1 MTRRTKN
8 KSLQGFTLIEMLVIM
23 AIISIIS
30 GSLIVNW
37 RKNEKKYEVQYTA
50 QAIVQNLRK
59 AQDIALSGKKYPGE
73 AVPSAYGIYFNINSK
88 NSYLVFGDKNGNNTY
103 QGGDILVET
112 ILLDPGIEIYSLSA
126 SPLNIV
132 FSIPDGF
139 AIIAPSAPATIAIRK
154 TGYTCPSNFCKSII
168 IKNTGEISIQ

>member
-8 KSLQGFTLIEMLVIM
+8 RRGFTLIEMLAII

-50 QAIVQNLRK
+50 QGIVQNLRR
-59 AQDIALSGKKYPGE
+59 AQDMALSGKKYPGE
-73 AVPSAYGIYFNINSK
+73 DVPPAYGIYFELSTK
-88 NSYLVFGDKNGNNTY
+88 NSYLIFGDKTGNNTY
-103 QGGDILVET
+103 QKGSDTLVET
-112 ILLDPGIEIYSLSA
+112 ISLDSNIEIYSLSA
-126 SPLNIV
+126 SKDLNIV
-132 FSIPDGF
+132 FSIT
-139 AIIAPSAPATIAIRK
+139 PSAPATIGIRK
-154 TGYTCPSNFCKSII
+154 TGYSCPSNFCKSII